1 MILSPVSVAV
11 VKVVHN
17 EVYKNI
23 FWSCEILQFLYS
35 TYTGEWTPVK
45 VSQGDGDSLVKK
57 VIHRF

>member
-1 MILSPVSVAV
+1 MYKFILVSVTV
-11 VKVVHN
+11 SLF
-17 EVYKNI
+17 Y
-23 FWSCEILQFLYS
+23 SCLSRQSFAADGNLYS